1 MLPNILIFSHQCQ
14 GQKVTF
20 IPIFQDGN
28 KINSHALSKTLIT
41 NQIQGKLRISTLTIE
56 KTDMDNA
63 GIYVC
68 RTTDKTNA
76 EVAVRIL
83 NGKTGRETK
92 PEFFTPDNHSYI
104 MNGR

>member
-1 MLPNILIFSHQCQ
+1 MYS
-14 GQKVTF
+14 
-20 IPIFQDGN
+20 FQDGN

-83 NGKTGRETK
+83 NGKPRVDMTT
-92 PEFFTPDNHSYI
+92 EFFAPESRSSV